1 MSAAS
6 PTRSTKLTTRRA
18 SSYNHS
24 AGLPWPAGDTLT
36 QNTPPPQAR
45 GEKTGESETYLTSAR
60 PS

>member
-6 PTRSTKLTTRRA
+6 PTRSTKLTHRR
-18 SSYNHS
+18 SSIHSHS

-36 QNTPPPQAR
+36 QNTHPTHKHR
-45 GEKTGESETYLTSAR
+45 GEKPEPQTHLTPAR